1 MVPED
6 ILKDEY
12 STDEDK
18 KSAAQYIGFQNQA
31 HEGALF
37 EDWMRHQAGQKFA
50 RYLEEQIAD
59 AKNKWLVGADREAAE
74 VVRLQ
79 TQVFVKIK
87 QWIAAQILSGKV
99 AAEGIKKFQEDG
111 VKLEGWITDQTPKA
125 RPE

>member
-1 MVPED
+1 MVPEE

-12 STDEDK
+12 STEEEK
-18 KSAAQYIGFQNQA
+18 RAAAQYIVLQNQA

-37 EDWMRHQAGQKFA
+37 EDWMRHQAGQKFS
-50 RYLEEQIAD
+50 RYLEEQITD
-59 AKNKWLVGADREAAE
+59 AKNKWLTGPDREVAE
-74 VVRLQ
+74 TVRLQ

-87 QWIAAQILSGKV
+87 QWIAAQIVSGKV
-99 AAEGIKKFQEDG
+99 AAEGIKRYQEEG

>member
-1 MVPED
+1 MVPEE

-12 STDEDK
+12 STDEEK
-18 KSAAQYIGFQNQA
+18 AAAARLIVLQNQA

-37 EDWMRHQAGQKFA
+37 EDWMRHQAGQKFS
-50 RYLEEQIAD
+50 RYLETEIAD
-59 AKNKWLVGADREAAE
+59 AKNRWLTGADRDAAE
-74 VVRLQ
+74 IVRLQ

-87 QWIAAQILSGKV
+87 QWIASQIVSGKV
-99 AAEGIKKFQEDG
+99 AAEGIKRFQEEG

>member
-1 MVPED
+1 MVPEE

-12 STDEDK
+12 STDEEK
-18 KSAAQYIGFQNQA
+18 AAASRLIVLQNQA

-37 EDWMRHQAGQKFA
+37 EDWMRHQAGQKFS
-50 RYLEEQIAD
+50 RFLEAEIAD
-59 AKNKWLVGADREAAE
+59 AKNRWLTGADRDAAE
-74 VVRLQ
+74 IVRLQ

-87 QWIAAQILSGKV
+87 QWIAAQIVSGKV
-99 AAEGIKKFQEDG
+99 AAEGIKKFQEEG

>member
-1 MVPED
+1 MAPEE

-12 STDEDK
+12 STDEEK
-18 KSAAQYIGFQNQA
+18 EAAARLITLQNQA

-37 EDWMRHQAGQKFA
+37 SDWMRHQAGQKFS
-50 RYLEEQIAD
+50 RYLDEQIAD

-74 VVRLQ
+74 IVRLQ
-79 TQVFVKIK
+79 AQVYQKIK
-87 QWIAAQILSGKV
+87 LWIAAQIQSGNV
-99 AAEGIKKFQEDG
+99 ASVGIKKFQEEG